1 MERQKRPYSIQ
12 KRPAVK
18 HRHIYYAKF
27 RDAAG
32 NYHTAVSTGCRRIDD
47 AVRWCEARLR
57 KSVENTDSIT
67 LAEYAQGF
75 WEPTA
80 AFATD
85 RAAHGRAVSLTHL
98 DIARGTIAITSCP
111 PGEAGG
117 FATSAPGSST
127 SGLLS
132 CTAGAR

>member
-32 NYHTAVSTGCRRIDD
+32 NCRTAVSTGCTRIDD
-47 AVRWCEARLR
+47 ALRWCEERLR

-67 LAEYAQGF
+67 LAEYAKGF
-75 WEPTA
+75 WEPKA
-80 AFATD
+80 VFAMD
-85 RAAHGRAVSLTHL
+85 RAAHGRAVSLTHI
-98 DIARGTIAITSCP
+98 DIAEGYTRNHLLPAW
-111 PGEAGG
+111 GG
-117 FATSAPGSST
+117 RRLRDLSARSKT
-127 SGLLS
+127 
-132 CTAGAR
+132 